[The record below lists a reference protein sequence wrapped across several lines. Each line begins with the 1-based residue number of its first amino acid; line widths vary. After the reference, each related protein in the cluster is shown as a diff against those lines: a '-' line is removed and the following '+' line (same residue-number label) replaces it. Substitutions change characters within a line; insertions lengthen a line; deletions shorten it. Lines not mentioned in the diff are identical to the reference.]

1 MKHSEGFFEDA
12 HSDKHYYQYWLPDGP
27 PKAVL
32 LVVHGLAEH
41 SGRYGNLVGHFVPL
55 GYAVYGIDHIGHG
68 KSDGTRAYVDRFEDF
83 LEPLRTYYGMV
94 REWQRGRPVF
104 LIGHSMGGLIAAAHL
119 LENQEDLKGA
129 VLSGPSVKIPDNISQ
144 AVIFIGKVLSALIPK
159 AGILALALDPSG
171 VSRDPAVVRAY
182 VDDPLVHTGKITA
195 RLGAELLKTM
205 RHVAAEAGRIRLPI
219 LILQGGAD
227 KLVDPAGARMLYD
240 LVGSTDKTLKVYDG
254 LYHEVYNEPE
264 RQQVL
269 HDVQAWLDR
278 HLPS

>member
-1 MKHSEGFFEDA
+1 
-12 HSDKHYYQYWLPDGP
+12 
-27 PKAVL
+27 
-32 LVVHGLAEH
+32 
-41 SGRYGNLVGHFVPL
+41 
-55 GYAVYGIDHIGHG
+55 
-68 KSDGTRAYVDRFEDF
+68 
-83 LEPLRTYYGMV
+83 MV
-94 REWQRGRPVF
+94 REWQPGRPVF
-104 LIGHSMGGLIAAAHL
+104 LIGHSMGGLIGAAHL
-119 LENQEDLKGA
+119 LENQEAFKGA

-159 AGILALALDPSG
+159 AGILALDPSG

-182 VDDPLVHTGKITA
+182 VDDPLVHAGKITA

-205 RHVAAEAGRIRLPI
+205 RHVAAEVGRIRLPI

-227 KLVDPAGARMLYD
+227 KLVDPAGARMLYA
-240 LVGSTDKTLKVYDG
+240 LVGSTDKTLKVYEG

-269 HDVQAWLDR
+269 HDVQAWLGR